1 MNQCFRIYRNHCSN
15 LFLIVIQLENLRIW
29 FGVIFLVEQY
39 ILMSYNT
46 STEKSPKTVPRQCAR
61 IGMNWTF
68 KVLCLPTKPSQVA
81 HLLSMEGT
89 FNWETTSNMSWHFSW
104 NVLVSNVCQ
113 HVRGVMVFEKLQK
126 THWCKNL
133 EIFLQ
138 FRKGAYTRYLFS
150 WFRISPGVPRCPC
163 SPSPCLTYLQPS
175 EQGCRWTHRL
185 SRRWDTGP
193 VWNLEAI
200 CSNLAQG
207 WVGKEKCVTKLR
219 LRTDAFEVLMIWELM
234 ILYRATPKETEGPIP
249 ARNLILFLEED
260 GSRDL
265 SL

>member
-1 MNQCFRIYRNHCSN
+1 
-15 LFLIVIQLENLRIW
+15 
-29 FGVIFLVEQY
+29 
-39 ILMSYNT
+39 MSYT
-46 STEKSPKTVPRQCAR
+46 STEKSPRQCAR

-113 HVRGVMVFEKLQK
+113 HVRGVMVFDKLQK

-138 FRKGAYTRYLFS
+138 FRKEAYTRFCFPLSTLDQYNCKMQYCDDVWRQWCPLNMCECYKPAQDIYFHGLGYLQV
-150 WFRISPGVPRCPC
+150 SPGVPRCPC

-219 LRTDAFEVLMIWELM
+219 LRTERLRFWWYE
-234 ILYRATPKETEGPIP
+234 
-249 ARNLILFLEED
+249 N
-260 GSRDL
+260 
-265 SL
+265 